1 MKISNYLGRWILVG
15 LVGTPAILP
24 AQSTASSGITG
35 DSTRTS
41 QMDPHAMPPVFNMS
55 PGVMQELDTVEAALA
70 MVPADPLLKGDPF
83 GFITRPSDKG
93 VSWLEENSRL
103 RFGATYTVINQYAT
117 ETPPDVRHDQVSGRL
132 DFNGNLAV
140 YDSEST
146 SGSIGLLARS
156 GTNIGMSQQFNLSDE
171 MGSGVFLN
179 SLQGGGEQ
187 RPITLN
193 ILYWRQ
199 DFLHKRLS
207 IYVGKVHPNQHIGLS
222 LYNDDET
229 TQFLNG
235 VDNGNLTVPYAGA
248 FAGGAA
254 VEYQLT
260 PHLYLH
266 SVAVDTVG
274 QPQDGIA
281 TLVDKKYFEAT
292 ELGWFSG
299 KPGSGFQS
307 LRLAFW
313 RDDTKDLGSGFGVGF
328 GFDHE
333 YRNGWAPF
341 GRVGFATDT
350 GGLIKRADALGITNI
365 RPFGRQ
371 GDMFGVAMNY
381 TEPNHS
387 GRHHE
392 SLFETFYRLRLTNS
406 IEVGPDVEVSIHPTY
421 AAKAYTSVLPS
432 MRMRIIF

>member
-1 MKISNYLGRWILVG
+1 MKMTKLVLGTVLVA
-15 LVGTPAILP
+15 VVEAPAVLA

-41 QMDPHAMPPVFNMS
+41 QMEPHAMPPVLKMS
-55 PGVMQELDTVEAALA
+55 PGLMQELDTVEAALA
-70 MVPADPLLKGDPF
+70 YVPADPLLKGDLF

-93 VSWLEENSRL
+93 VSWLEKAARL
-103 RFGATYTVINQYAT
+103 RLDATYTIINQYAT
-117 ETPPDVRHDQVSGRL
+117 DTPLGVRHNQASGRL

-140 YDSEST
+140 YDREST
-146 SGSIGLLARS
+146 SASIGLLIRS
-156 GTNIGMSQQFNLSDE
+156 GTNIEISQQFNLSDK

-193 ILYWRQ
+193 IFYLRQ
-199 DFLHKRLS
+199 DFLRKRLS

-222 LYNDDET
+222 LYNGDET

-235 VDNGNLTVPYAGA
+235 VDSGNLTVPYLGA

-254 VEYQLT
+254 VEYQFT
-260 PHLYLH
+260 SHLYLH

-274 QPQDGIA
+274 GAQDGIA

-292 ELGWFSG
+292 ELGWFKG

-313 RDDTKDLGSGFGVGF
+313 HDDTKDLGSGHGVAF
-328 GFDHE
+328 GFDRE
-333 YRNGWAPF
+333 YRNGLTPF

-350 GGLIKRADALGITNI
+350 GGLIKGAGSLGITNI
-365 RPFGRQ
+365 KPFGRR
-371 GDMFGVAMNY
+371 GDMFGAAMNY
-381 TEPNHS
+381 MEPNHT

-406 IEVGPDVEVSIHPTY
+406 IEMGPDLQVSIHPTY
-421 AAKAYTSVLPS
+421 SVKPYTSVLPS
-432 MRMRIIF
+432 ARMRFIF

>member
-1 MKISNYLGRWILVG
+1 VKIGKYVRRSILVAMLG
-15 LVGTPAILP
+15 APAVLS

-35 DSTRTS
+35 DTTRTS
-41 QMDPHAMPPVFNMS
+41 QMEPHAMSAVLKMS
-55 PGVMQELDTVEAALA
+55 PGVMQELDAVEATLA

-83 GFITRPSDKG
+83 GFIARPGDEG
-93 VSWLEENSRL
+93 VTWLERTTRL
-103 RFGATYTVINQYAT
+103 RLGATYTIINQYAT
-117 ETPPDVRHDQVSGRL
+117 VTPADVRHDQVSGRL
-132 DFNGNLAV
+132 DFNGNLEV
-140 YDSEST
+140 YENENT
-146 SGSIGLLARS
+146 SGSISLLVRS
-156 GTNIGMSQQFNLSDE
+156 GANIGMSQQFNLSDQ

-187 RPITLN
+187 QPITLN

-235 VDNGNLTVPYAGA
+235 VDNGNLTVPYAGT

-254 VEYQLT
+254 VEYQFT

-274 QPQDGIA
+274 GAQDGIA

-292 ELGWFSG
+292 ELGWFAG

-313 RDDTKDLGSGFGVGF
+313 RDDTKDLRSGYGVGF

-333 YRNGWAPF
+333 YRRGWAPF
-341 GRVGFATDT
+341 GRVGFATDA
-350 GGLIKRADALGITNI
+350 GGLIKRADALGVTNI
-365 RPFGRQ
+365 RPFGRH
-371 GDMFGVAMNY
+371 GDMFGVAMNSS
-381 TEPNHS
+381 EPNHT

-406 IEVGPDVEVSIHPTY
+406 IEVGPDLQISIHPTY
-421 AAKAYTSVLPS
+421 AVKAYTSVLPS
-432 MRMRIIF
+432 ARMRIIF

>member
-1 MKISNYLGRWILVG
+1 MKIGKYLRRLIVIA
-15 LVGTPAILP
+15 LVGTPAILA

-41 QMDPHAMPPVFNMS
+41 QMEPYAMPPLLKMS
-55 PGVMQELDTVEAALA
+55 PGVMQELDTVEVALA
-70 MVPADPLLKGDPF
+70 MVPADPLLNGDPL
-83 GFITRPSDKG
+83 GFITRPSDNG
-93 VSWLEENSRL
+93 VSWLEKASRL
-103 RFGATYTVINQYAT
+103 RLGATYTVINQYAT

-140 YDSEST
+140 YDGEST

-156 GTNIGMSQQFNLSDE
+156 GTNIGMSQQFNLSDA

-187 RPITLN
+187 QPITLN

-254 VEYQLT
+254 VEYQFT

-274 QPQDGIA
+274 GPQDGIA

-292 ELGWFSG
+292 ELGWFTG

-333 YRNGWAPF
+333 YRNGWAPL

-350 GGLIKRADALGITNI
+350 GGLIKRAASLGVTNI
-365 RPFGRQ
+365 RPFGRR

-381 TEPNHS
+381 TEPNHT

-406 IEVGPDVEVSIHPTY
+406 IEVGPDLQVTIHPTY

-432 MRMRIIF
+432 ARMRIIF